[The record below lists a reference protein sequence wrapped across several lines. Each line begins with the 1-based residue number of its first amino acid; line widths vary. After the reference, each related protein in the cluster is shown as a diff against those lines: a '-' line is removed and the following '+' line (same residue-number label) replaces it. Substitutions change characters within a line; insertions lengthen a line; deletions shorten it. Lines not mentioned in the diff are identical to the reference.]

1 LGLQF
6 ETMENIQLSAKSQSE
21 KLKSKENRSSKSC
34 FTTQGTSLVKWAWS
48 KQSKL
53 TSIWWVRCELQFTKT
68 AVSLSNMYYNKTH
81 QSPLWLY
88 FLFLEFCSKVMNMG
102 DSHHKQKEDIM
113 YLNVDGFSGH
123 WFVWDMTCFPSL
135 PTSAGSC
142 SIPLVAKS
150 NTSFQSL
157 TFFVRSL
164 S

>member
-1 LGLQF
+1 LIKTKQINIHLMGVMWIAIHKHRCVFEQHVLQQ
-6 ETMENIQLSAKSQSE
+6 N
-21 KLKSKENRSSKSC
+21 SSISIVTLLP
-34 FTTQGTSLVKWAWS
+34 FPGVLFQGYERF
-48 KQSKL
+48 Q
-53 TSIWWVRCELQFTKT
+53 
-68 AVSLSNMYYNKTH
+68 
-81 QSPLWLY
+81 
-88 FLFLEFCSKVMNMG
+88 G